1 MGSDFLI
8 DIRYAQILTITIITM
23 TFSSGMPILYLAAL
37 VNMLI
42 LYWFDKI
49 WGKNRISFNYFLII

>member
-49 WGKNRISFNYFLII
+49 WGKKRNSFN